1 MNVSVR
7 IYLKATRQYLI
18 RIQFKITDEGLVL
31 EVQLIKLI
39 VTIDRALIYWVDW
52 DKSISH
58 IEQVPHL

>member
-39 VTIDRALIYWVDW
+39 VTIDRV
-52 DKSISH
+52 SH
-58 IEQVPHL
+58 ILGRLGKVYKPY